1 MERKVYHLIMLLILI
16 FTQFQVRVM
25 QQILGIQQ
33 MEELFL
39 EDVVIKLEHAL
50 EVVDHQV
57 VKKILLIL

>member
-1 MERKVYHLIMLLILI
+1 
-16 FTQFQVRVM
+16 M